1 MKGRTTN
8 TPKTNKAPK
17 APAKAA
23 MPMKSGGMCGMK
35 KGGMAK
41 KGC

>member
-17 APAKAA
+17 SMPKA
-23 MPMKSGGMCGMK
+23 MPLK
-35 KGGMAK
+35 KGGMVR

>member
-8 TPKTNKAPK
+8 TQKPNAQPK
-17 APAKAA
+17 AVPK
-23 MPMKSGGMCGMK
+23 PMK